1 MGEPT
6 RSSWPSMGGGSVG
19 HKYDMLRIDVV
30 QNGFVI
36 MARKA
41 GKTPA
46 SYAYDDR
53 AIAMTIDEVAEIVKR
68 MLK

>member
-1 MGEPT
+1 
-6 RSSWPSMGGGSVG
+6 MGGGSVD

-30 QNGFVI
+30 HNGFVI
-36 MARKA
+36 SARKA

-53 AIAMTIDEVAEIVKR
+53 RVAKTIGEVVANVQDMLERGGGKR
-68 MLK
+68 